1 MIEGVGSM
9 KNVVNSILLRG
20 KFAAIALVITCFICS
35 CAEFDQLM
43 KPRVEGLQQAPG
55 FDGASL
61 REGGMG
67 EIHVQTSLN
76 DKAFNASIL
85 ETTLISAIRQK
96 YPEVLIN
103 QNGRYQVTASLLAND
118 VTKRS
123 DNFDDHIYRWT
134 KRRVKVSYIV
144 TDVTIKD
151 QVWSGII
158 DVNSEEVA
166 SYDINKDAKKGDK
179 LVDAVV
185 AAISKKETYPYP
197 TPPLFVDVTKL
208 NFEGFALNLPRD
220 K

>member
-1 MIEGVGSM
+1 MKYGVDSM
-9 KNVVNSILLRG
+9 LLRG
-20 KFAAIALVITCFICS
+20 KFAAVVLFITCFICS

-55 FDGASL
+55 FDGVSL
-61 REGGMG
+61 REGSMG

-76 DKAFNASIL
+76 DQAFNASIL
-85 ETTLISAIRQK
+85 ETTLIAAIRQK
-96 YPEVLIN
+96 RPEVLVS

-134 KRRVKVSYIV
+134 KRRVKVSYLV
-144 TDVTIKD
+144 TDATTTD

-158 DVNSEEVA
+158 DVNREEVA
-166 SYDINKDAKKGDK
+166 SYEVKKDAKKGDK
-179 LVDAVV
+179 VVDAVI

-197 TPPLFVDVTKL
+197 SPPLFVDIAKL
-208 NFEGFALNLPRD
+208 NFEGFALNLPMD